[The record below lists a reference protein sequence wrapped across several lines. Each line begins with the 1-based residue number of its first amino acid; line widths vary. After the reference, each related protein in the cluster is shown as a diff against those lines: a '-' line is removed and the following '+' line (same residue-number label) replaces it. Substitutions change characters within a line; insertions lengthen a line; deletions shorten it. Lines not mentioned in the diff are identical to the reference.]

1 MMKIIISN
9 LADGE
14 HVYEFKE
21 EPSFFELEDFKTKD
35 GLNVKVNLFKS
46 NMQIH
51 AKVRLEADC
60 FFPCDRCLE
69 EFDFKL
75 ENEFDA
81 VFKYSKDEEELKSN
95 DDENLF
101 FISPETNKID
111 LKEIVREYALLS
123 VPMRKVPE
131 EKDGV
136 CVFCKK
142 NIEEILRKNKEQEIN
157 PVWNKLLNKN

>member
-1 MMKIIISN
+1 MKIIISN

-14 HVYEFKE
+14 HLYEFKE
-21 EPSFFELEDFKTKD
+21 EPEFFELNDFKTKD
-35 GLNVKVNLFKS
+35 GLNVKVVLFKS

-51 AKVRLEADC
+51 AKVSLHAEC

-75 ENEFDA
+75 QNEFDV
-81 VFKYSKDEEELKSN
+81 VFKYTKDEEELNSSN
-95 DDENLF
+95 DENLF
-101 FISPETNKID
+101 FIGPETNRVD
-111 LKEIVREYALLS
+111 LKELVREYVLLS
-123 VPMRKVPE
+123 LPMRRVPE

-136 CVFCKK
+136 CCFCNK
-142 NIEEILRKNKEQEIN
+142 NIEEVLLKNREQEIN

>member
-1 MMKIIISN
+1 MKIIISN

-14 HVYEFKE
+14 HLFEFKE
-21 EPSFFELEDFKTKD
+21 EPEFFELEDFRTKD
-35 GLNVKVNLFKS
+35 GLNVKVKLFKS

-51 AKVRLEADC
+51 AMVHLFADC

-69 EFDFKL
+69 EFDFRL
-75 ENEFDA
+75 ESKFDV
-81 VFKYSKDEEELKSN
+81 VFKYSKDEDELKSSN
-95 DDENLF
+95 DENIF
-101 FISPETNKID
+101 FIGPETNKVD
-111 LKEIVREYALLS
+111 LKEVVREYVLLS

-136 CVFCKK
+136 CLFCNK
-142 NIEEILRKNKEQEIN
+142 NIEEILKRNKEKDIN

>member
-1 MMKIIISN
+1 MKIIISN

-21 EPSFFELEDFKTKD
+21 EPSFFELEDFRTKD

-46 NMQIH
+46 NMQVH
-51 AKVRLEADC
+51 AKVHLFADC

-75 ENEFDA
+75 ENKFDV
-81 VFKYSKDEEELKSN
+81 VFVYTRGDEETDADS
-95 DDENLF
+95 DENMI
-101 FISPETNKID
+101 FIGPETNKID
-111 LKEIVREYALLS
+111 LKEVVREYIVLS
-123 VPMRKVPE
+123 VPMRKVPK

-136 CVFCKK
+136 CTFCKK

>member
-1 MMKIIISN
+1 MKIIISN
-9 LADGE
+9 IADGE
-14 HVYEFKE
+14 HLYEFKE
-21 EPSFFELEDFKTKD
+21 EPEFFELNDFRTKD
-35 GLNVKVNLFKS
+35 GLTVRVELFKS

-51 AKVRLEADC
+51 AKVNLSAAC

-75 ENEFDA
+75 ENKFDV
-81 VFKYSKDEEELKSN
+81 VFKYTKDEEEMKSS

-101 FISPETNKID
+101 FIGPETNKID
-111 LKEIVREYALLS
+111 LKEVVREYVLLS
-123 VPMRKVPE
+123 LPMRRVPE

-136 CVFCKK
+136 CCFCKK
-142 NIEEILRKNKEQEIN
+142 NIEEVLLKNREQEIN